1 MQSYRGYVYRIL
13 TRQGPYAP
21 GGAYDY
27 KVGGRLLAGFAMLA
41 FPETWG
47 ETGVMTFLCDQRG
60 QVWQKNLG
68 PDTREVAAKISSFN
82 PGPGWEAVAP

>member
-1 MQSYRGYVYRIL
+1 PGSSYDD
-13 TRQGPYAP
+13 
-21 GGAYDY
+21 GG
-27 KVGGRLLAGFAMLA
+27 GGRLLAGFALIA

-68 PDTREVAAKISSFN
+68 PDTRQAALRIRSFN
-82 PGPGWEAVAP
+82 PGEGWEAVQP